1 MVLVE
6 PGKALVQIL
15 LQNWSRKSIV
25 IFAQRARMLCCGCFF
40 SMGLNGDLWNSSI
53 TISLVHRSILSA
65 LTNLLELSVGVTC
78 NIQR

>member
-53 TISLVHRSILSA
+53 TISFVRSSILSA
-65 LTNLLELSVGVTC
+65 LTNLLELWVCVTC
-78 NIQR
+78 NIQQ